1 MACSTVACSKV
12 AGSKVACSEVA
23 SCTVACSKVA
33 CSTVA
38 CSKVACSTVACS
50 TVACSKVAC
59 STVACSTVACTYGCT
74 HIVAHGC
81 VHIRL
86 LAHAVAHGCM
96 HSHVTHS
103 LHTVH
108 CTHTSHTRCTLFT
121 ARRNHDAARP
131 AYAFHAVAAACRPLQ
146 LLLPLC
152 TRSSRRRPPHFR
164 QPNRS
169 TTRPQCA
176 NCAPPRSSIN
186 NASSALVV
194 EGPLCRRLAEASR
207 HLVI

>member
-1 MACSTVACSKV
+1 MHTLLSAVAITHTH
-12 AGSKVACSEVA
+12 ADADTLLHA
-23 SCTVACSKVA
+23 HR
-33 CSTVA
+33 
-38 CSKVACSTVACS
+38 VACS

-86 LAHAVAHGCM
+86 LAHTAACSYCCTVA
-96 HSHVTHS
+96 
-103 LHTVH
+103 

-121 ARRNHDAARP
+121 ARKNHDAARP
-131 AYAFHAVAAACRPLQ
+131 TYAFHAVAAACRPLQ

-152 TRSSRRRPPHFR
+152 TRSSRRHPPHFC

-176 NCAPPRSSIN
+176 NCVPPRSNIN

-194 EGPLCRRLAEASR
+194 EGLLCRRLAEASR
-207 HLVI
+207 HLEI